1 MKPETPCTNCNSY
14 WSAGRNCD
22 CTSCCDKLANYELE
36 LKRYEIKQE
45 IKLEQEKYLK
55 GSEKAQRRFEQI
67 FETTLDKNREQMIFA
82 NAYYY
87 GWKSMKEELKPFK
100 CAECKYKVEVNGK
113 SPVCYKTSYLIL
125 NINEVHNN
133 CPYK

>member
-1 MKPETPCTNCNSY
+1 MKPENPCKPCNSY

-22 CTSCCDKLANYELE
+22 CTSCCDKLANYKLE

-55 GSEKAQRRFEQI
+55 ELERSKKQFEQI
-67 FETTLDKNREQMIFA
+67 FETTLNSREETIFT
-82 NAYYY
+82 NAYYF
-87 GWKSMKEELKPFK
+87 GWKDMKNELKPFK
-100 CAECKYKVEVNGK
+100 CAECKYKIEVNGK

-125 NINEVHNN
+125 NINEVHNK